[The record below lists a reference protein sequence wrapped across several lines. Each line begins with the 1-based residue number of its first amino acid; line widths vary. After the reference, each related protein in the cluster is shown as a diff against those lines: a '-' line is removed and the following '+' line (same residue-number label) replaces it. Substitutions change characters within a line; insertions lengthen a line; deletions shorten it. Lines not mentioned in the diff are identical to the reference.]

1 MEGDDKKEL
10 AKRMAQQRSK
20 PANRKPLAA
29 GGAVDKKSGFSF
41 FGEEADGWNMS
52 PKTILLFSV
61 AYMGFVILLHIFGK
75 ITSMK
80 SKVPEPDTGKA
91 DLWIIWLN
99 KPQIFL
105 KYIKEPWS

>member
-20 PANRKPLAA
+20 PANRKPLAG

-41 FGEEADGWNMS
+41 FGEEADGWSMS

-75 ITSMK
+75 ITNMK
-80 SKVPEPDTGKA
+80 SKVAEPETNTG
-91 DLWIIWLN
+91 DL
-99 KPQIFL
+99 
-105 KYIKEPWS
+105 